1 MKFHH
6 HLLLT
11 AVCASFGLAACSRE
25 VSVPAPAES
34 IPSMTDPSPT
44 EPAMGPDV
52 GTPPEVREVLGL
64 NATMTGR
71 EQVPAVYETHATGT
85 GRFSLDATRTQLS
98 YELTHTVEAPTGAHL
113 HLGIAGESGEVML
126 SLMASPGVL
135 SGTVPVTTEQARLI
149 EEGRAY
155 VDIHSAEHPD
165 GEIRG
170 QVVLPGEIVYVARL
184 SADQVNPP
192 TESASQGLGSFLVDG
207 TTRRMR
213 FVVNVQG
220 MPAAPTTLFIGMG
233 PAGVDGPMAL
243 DLADPKTPPAAALSG
258 ARSLTS
264 TEDLDLGRW
273 YVDVRSDRFPAGEVR
288 GQILRPGQQ
297 LYLARMSGEQ
307 SVPPVSSQAT
317 GTVALIVDSDRD
329 RVIYDVALANIEA
342 TGAFLGDGAVE
353 DGGAALLRLDAQGS
367 SFRAMRMLTQDSTL
381 LASLATGSVYASA
394 ASAMFPGGEIRGPM
408 RRVALPR

>member
-1 MKFHH
+1 MKFHP

-11 AVCASFGLAACSRE
+11 AAWASFGLAACSRE
-25 VSVPAPAES
+25 VSVPASMEAV
-34 IPSMTDPSPT
+34 PSTTDPSMSEPTT
-44 EPAMGPDV
+44 EPEV
-52 GTPPEVREVLGL
+52 GTPPEVGELLGL

-71 EQVPAVYETHATGT
+71 EQVPPVYGTRATGT
-85 GRFSLDATRTQLS
+85 GSFSLDATRTMLR

-126 SLMASPGVL
+126 SLAASPGVL
-135 SGTVPVTTEQARLI
+135 SGTVPVTAEQARLI
-149 EEGRAY
+149 ESGRVY

-192 TESASQGLGSFLVDG
+192 TDSTSEGLGAFLVDG

-213 FVVNVQG
+213 FVVNVEG

-258 ARSLTS
+258 ARSLVS
-264 TEDLDLGRW
+264 TENLDLGRW
-273 YVDVRSDRFPAGEVR
+273 YVDVRSARFPRGEVR
-288 GQILRPGQQ
+288 GQILRPGQE
-297 LYLARMSGEQ
+297 LYLARMSGEE
-307 SVPPVSSQAT
+307 SVPPVSTQAT
-317 GTVALIVDSDRD
+317 GTVSLIVDSDRD
-329 RVIYDVALANIEA
+329 RVIYDVALANIAA
-342 TGAFLGDGAVE
+342 TGALLGEGAV
-353 DGGAALLRLDAQGS
+353 GASGATLLPFEPRGS
-367 SFRAMRMLTQDSTL
+367 SFRAMRMLTPDSTL
-381 LASLATGSVYASA
+381 LASLASGGVYASA
-394 ASAMFPGGEIRGPM
+394 SSAMFPGGEIRGQM